1 MLVIFILT
9 VAACEAAI
17 ALALVLSLFHK
28 TGSLDIALWQ
38 HLRED
43 NQPAFVERRTA
54 PPVESEPGWPKL
66 APAGVE
72 PDPDLEDLTHRM
84 HV

>member
-17 ALALVLSLFHK
+17 ALAVVLALFHK
-28 TGSLDIALWQ
+28 TGSLDISLWQ

-43 NQPAFVERRTA
+43 YQPPYFERA
-54 PPVESEPGWPKL
+54 PLEPVEE
-66 APAGVE
+66 
-72 PDPDLEDLTHRM
+72 
-84 HV
+84 